1 MTETK
6 LTEYTGKEVLLSKNW
21 KVMTSNGSTPAP
33 KTEATKN
40 NQGLKS
46 WIVKGA
52 VGAVS
57 IAGTTAIPLMVQKYF
72 SAPPAPAV
80 QASPVQVAP
89 ILPPTQV
96 QPESTQS
103 SLMQVELDDE
113 KPGNRKGQKKSKN

>member
-1 MTETK
+1 
-6 LTEYTGKEVLLSKNW
+6 
-21 KVMTSNGSTPAP
+21 MTSNGSTPEVP
-33 KTEATKN
+33 KTEAPKN

-72 SAPPAPAV
+72 STPPAPAV
-80 QASPVQVAP
+80 QTSPVQVAP
-89 ILPPTQV
+89 TLPPTQV
-96 QPESTQS
+96 QPEPTQS